1 MQNILLN
8 YNREEVF
15 EKVITTDYFDY
26 YKNKLHPD
34 DFCTLQNDIA
44 AFIGTLETKIIKG

>member
-8 YNREEVF
+8 YDRDEVF

-26 YKNKLHPD
+26 YKSKLHED
-34 DFCTLQNDIA
+34 DFCCLQNDIA
-44 AFIGTLETKIIKG
+44 AFIGILETKIVKG